1 MSGHSKRPS
10 LRVIS
15 GTGQQD
21 VSTGRPPA
29 FAVDA
34 RAASGQQL
42 ALPGVIPSCTVVG
55 VSPAALFARDLAD
68 TLRELRA
75 HHVVDMRLAVEFGS
89 LGLGRRDF
97 DSIVRQLGVS
107 YRHFE
112 GLANAYL
119 GLSWSP
125 AATRARFREQ
135 LRLEPAHSA
144 LLRLRDM
151 IDDGP
156 VVLLSESPY
165 HEDSERQFVMEALEE
180 VRPGFAC
187 HHLDPV
193 HRDLRQQ

>member
-1 MSGHSKRPS
+1 MSGHPKRPS

-15 GTGQQD
+15 GSGQQE

-29 FAVDA
+29 FAADA
-34 RAASGQQL
+34 RLANGQQL

-55 VSPAALFARDLAD
+55 VSPAALYVRDLAD
-68 TLRELRA
+68 SLRELRA

-97 DSIVRQLGVS
+97 DAILGQLGVT

-112 GLANAYL
+112 GLASPHH
-119 GLSWSP
+119 GLAWNP
-125 AATRARFREQ
+125 AAKRARFRDQ
-135 LRLEPAHSA
+135 LRLDPAHSA
-144 LLRLRDM
+144 LLRLRDL

-187 HHLDPV
+187 HHIDPV
-193 HRDLRQQ
+193 HRDRRQQ